1 MPRRFHCPRNAHR
14 IRTWTIYQLIKDG
27 PARREGRKQGRTHP
41 GRRDRGA
48 ARRRFGVTAKRDGN
62 AAKLTGY
69 IDRIL
74 VEAKPL
80 TDEQPTGSAGCRHR
94 DDRFRQPK
102 GLITADASAA
112 ISKTIDSPF
121 GHTCRP
127 KFGPPIAHSTQGFY
141 RIGLP
146 LGRRYVVGRVP
157 ASCDVVTLKRL
168 MGAPDTRVVW

>member
-1 MPRRFHCPRNAHR
+1 MARKRHCSQAGGGTSQP
-14 IRTWTIYQLIKDG
+14 
-27 PARREGRKQGRTHP
+27 
-41 GRRDRGA
+41 
-48 ARRRFGVTAKRDGN
+48 DGN

-80 TDEQPTGSAGCRHR
+80 TDEQRTRLAELLRHR

-121 GHTCRP
+121 GHTCVQNLAHLFADSAEGFHRIRP
-127 KFGPPIAHSTQGFY
+127 AAGAPIC
-141 RIGLP
+141 
-146 LGRRYVVGRVP
+146 VGRVP